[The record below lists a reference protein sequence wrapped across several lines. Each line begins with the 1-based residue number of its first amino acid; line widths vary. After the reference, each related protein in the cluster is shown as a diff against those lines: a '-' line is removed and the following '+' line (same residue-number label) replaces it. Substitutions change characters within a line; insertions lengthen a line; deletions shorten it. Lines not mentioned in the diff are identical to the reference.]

1 MGIEN
6 GGEMLIG
13 YARVSTRSQN
23 LDAQRDALVA
33 GGCDRIFEEVASG
46 ARSDRPILAEA
57 LAYARPGDTLVCM
70 KLDRIARSLQHL
82 TNMMASLEER
92 KVGFKS
98 LTEQLDTS
106 SPGGRLIFHVFASVA
121 QWELDTIRERT
132 RVGLAAARKRGR
144 VGGRP
149 RSMTPDKLKAARRL
163 LESGTPARDV
173 ASVIGISLPTLYR
186 HLPAGQAA

>member
-1 MGIEN
+1 
-6 GGEMLIG
+6 MLIG
-13 YARVSTRSQN
+13 YARISTKDQN
-23 LDAQRDALVA
+23 LDAQLDALTDA
-33 GGCDRIFEEVASG
+33 GCERVFEEVASG
-46 ARSDRPILAEA
+46 ARSDRPVLAEA
-57 LAYARPGDTLVCM
+57 LAYARPGDTIVCL
-70 KLDRIARSLQHL
+70 KLDRVARSLQHL

-144 VGGRP
+144 IGGRP
-149 RSMTPDKLKAARRL
+149 RSMTDDKLNAARRL
-163 LESGTPARDV
+163 LKSGTPAREV
-173 ASVIGISLPTLYR
+173 ASAIEVSLATLYR

>member
-144 VGGRP
+144 IGGRP
-149 RSMTPDKLKAARRL
+149 RSMTDDKLNAARRL
-163 LESGTPARDV
+163 LKSGTPAREV
-173 ASVIGISLPTLYR
+173 ASAIEVSLATLYR
-186 HLPAGQAA
+186 HLPAGRAA